1 MQLPEKVELAFL
13 PTPIYKLEKVSKQF
27 QKIFI

>member
-13 PTPIYKLEKVSKQF
+13 PTPIYKLEKLSKHSK
-27 QKIFI
+27 KIFI